1 MIYSLFRSKKVWS
14 IFFTVCL
21 IVLFGSILKPSD
33 ILSALS
39 QVGLEGVAKL
49 FFLVGFTQ
57 ILRALRFL
65 ELFSVKT
72 SIPFFLIFQITCIYQ
87 FLNHIL
93 PVRSGELSLPLL
105 LKRHSNYP
113 YISSVASLLLT
124 RIHDALALATIVCI
138 GVGVAVLQ
146 GRIASFWLSSLV
158 LILVAIALVIGLFIF
173 ITKNQQLARKSRE
186 RVTAYKGINKIFI
199 KVNTLIKSFYN
210 ELLIYRQLPLHL
222 KLFSYSILLW
232 LAIFILFWV
241 VLQSLGFSMSLSEVV
256 LGSSLANLTQLLPIS
271 TLGNI
276 GTLEAGWVFGFTLL
290 GFDSYRM
297 LTAGIVMH
305 VIVILAAGIYGV
317 LSWIGLSVRSA
328 TIKR

>member
-1 MIYSLFRSKKVWS
+1 MIYSLVRSKKVWS

-21 IVLFGSILKPSD
+21 IVVLGSILKPSD
-33 ILSALS
+33 VLSALS
-39 QVGLEGVAKL
+39 QVGLEGVIKL
-49 FFLVGFTQ
+49 FFLVGITQ
-57 ILRALRFL
+57 ILRALRFF
-65 ELFSVKT
+65 ELLSVKT

-105 LKRHSNYP
+105 LKRYSNYP

-124 RIHDALALATIVCI
+124 RIHDALALASIVSI

-158 LILVAIALVIGLFIF
+158 LSLVAIALVIGLFIF
-173 ITKNQQLARKSRE
+173 MTKNQQLARTSRA
-186 RVTAYKGINKIFI
+186 RVTTYKGINNFFI
-199 KVNTLIKSFYN
+199 KVNNLIKSFYN
-210 ELLIYRQLPLHL
+210 ELLIYRQLSLHL

-241 VLQSLGFSMSLSEVV
+241 VLQSLGFSMSFSEVV

-317 LSWIGLSVRSA
+317 FSWVGLSVRSA
-328 TIKR
+328 TIRR

>member
-1 MIYSLFRSKKVWS
+1 MIYSLVRSKKVWS
-14 IFFTVCL
+14 VFFTVCL
-21 IVLFGSILKPSD
+21 IVLLGSILKPSD

-49 FFLVGFTQ
+49 FFLVGITQ
-57 ILRALRFL
+57 ILRALRFF
-65 ELFSVKT
+65 ELLSVKT

-105 LKRHSNYP
+105 LKRYSNYP

-124 RIHDALALATIVCI
+124 RIHDALALASIVSI

-146 GRIASFWLSSLV
+146 GRIASFWLSFLV
-158 LILVAIALVIGLFIF
+158 LSLAAIALVIGLFIF
-173 ITKNQQLARKSRE
+173 MTKNQQLARTSRE
-186 RVTAYKGINKIFI
+186 RVTTYKGINKFFI
-199 KVNTLIKSFYN
+199 KVNTLIKNFYH
-210 ELLIYRQLPLHL
+210 ELLIYRQLSLHL

-328 TIKR
+328 TIRR